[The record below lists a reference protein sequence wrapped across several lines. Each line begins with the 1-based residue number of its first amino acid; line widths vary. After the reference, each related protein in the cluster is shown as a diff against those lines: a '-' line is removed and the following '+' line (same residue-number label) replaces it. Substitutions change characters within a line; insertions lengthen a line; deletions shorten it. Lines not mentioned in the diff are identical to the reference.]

1 MSGYQ
6 QIFES
11 SERIARLGLCAVID
25 SPDERLRTYLDQ
37 YSVIELWEQLRKGY
51 GHEPWQRRAV
61 VLNLEEIE
69 NQVKKYHLRFII
81 PGDLEWPLQLEDLEN
96 CQLIQG
102 FGGMPIGL
110 FLAGNG
116 NLAEISAKS
125 VAVVGARAASLYGT
139 EIASDFGY
147 DLSELGYGIIS
158 GGAYGIDA
166 AAHRGAVAAGKAT
179 IAVMAGGVVESY
191 PKGNKSLFNLIE
203 ENGLL
208 ISEVPPLSHPTRYRF
223 LARNR
228 LIAALSQ
235 GTVIVEGMA
244 RSGASNTAN
253 WANSLGREV
262 MAIPG
267 LISSP
272 TSTTPHQL
280 IRDGGAT
287 LVTSVSEVTELLEP
301 LKVTPVARKNTEYD
315 LLTSD
320 EKLVYE
326 AFPNRGI
333 VSLDQLILDSGLSV
347 SRVLRSLE
355 KLSNKKLAK
364 EQRDGWVRISIKES
378 ALAALPKQSLTLAHG
393 G

>member
-1 MSGYQ
+1 MSGYDQ
-6 QIFES
+6 ALES
-11 SERIARLGLCAVID
+11 SERMARLGLCAVID
-25 SPDERLRTYLDQ
+25 SPDERLRSCLNQ
-37 YSVIELWEQLRKGY
+37 YSVVELWEQLRKGY
-51 GHEPWQRRAV
+51 GYESWQRRAKA
-61 VLNLEEIE
+61 LNFKELER
-69 NQVKKYHLRFII
+69 QVKKYHLRFVI

-102 FGGMPIGL
+102 FGGVPIGL

-125 VAVVGARAASLYGT
+125 VAIVGARAASLYGM
-139 EIASDFGY
+139 EIATDFGY
-147 DLSELGYGIIS
+147 ELSELGYGIIS

-166 AAHRGAVAAGKAT
+166 AAHRGAVAAGKT
-179 IAVMAGGVVESY
+179 TVAVMAGGVVESY
-191 PKGNKSLFNLIE
+191 PRGNKALFNLIE

-208 ISEVPPLSHPTRYRF
+208 ISEIPPLSHPTRYRF

-235 GTVIVEGMA
+235 GTVIIEGMA

-253 WANSLGREV
+253 WANTLGREV

-272 TSTTPHQL
+272 TSVTPHQL

-287 LVTSVSEVTELLEP
+287 LVTSVAEVTELLEP
-301 LKVTPVARKNTEYD
+301 LKITPMISETTEYD

-326 AFPNRGI
+326 AFPARGV
-333 VSLDQLILDSGLSV
+333 VSLDQLVVESGLSV

-355 KLSNKKLAK
+355 KLSQKKLAK
-364 EQRDGWVRISIKES
+364 EQRDGWLRISIKQ
-378 ALAALPKQSLTLAHG
+378 AALTELPRLSLANG